1 MSMEIMH
8 IGVPVNTPQKDEH
21 YAEGLKLFIS
31 GPDNNPMKFEYLRFE
46 EGTPMHPD
54 VVNNV
59 HIAYKVDK
67 LADYTDKYEVLDG
80 PMDVS
85 EELTIVFVKI
95 DGAVCELMEFHN

>member
-1 MSMEIMH
+1 MTMEIMH
-8 IGVPVNTPQKDEH
+8 IGLPITTPQKNEE
-21 YAEGLKLFIS
+21 YAEGLKVFIS
-31 GPDNNPMKFEYLRFE
+31 GPDDNPMKFEYLRFE
-46 EGTPMHPD
+46 ADTPMNPD

-59 HIAYKVDK
+59 HIAYKVDQI
-67 LADYTDKYEVLDG
+67 AEYIDKYEVLEG